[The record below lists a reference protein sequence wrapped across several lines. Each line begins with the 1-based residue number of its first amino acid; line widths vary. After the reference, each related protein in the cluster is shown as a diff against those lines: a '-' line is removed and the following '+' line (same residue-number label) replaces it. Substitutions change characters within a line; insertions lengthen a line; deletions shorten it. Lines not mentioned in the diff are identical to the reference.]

1 MVTDNLSDL
10 QLLRDKLRA
19 FAEARDWDQF
29 HSPKNLSM
37 ALMVETAELMEHFQW
52 LTEAQSAELLP
63 DGLHAVGE
71 ELADILLYLVR
82 LSDKLGINLREAALL
97 KLEKNALK
105 YPAEQVRGSAK
116 KYS

>member
-1 MVTDNLSDL
+1 MPTPSELL
-10 QLLRDKLRA
+10 MLRDKLRA

-52 LTEAQSAELLP
+52 LTEAQSADLP
-63 DGLHAVGE
+63 DEDKHAVGE

-82 LSDKLGINLREAALL
+82 LSDKLGVDLLEAALH

-105 YPAEQVRGSAK
+105 YPAELVRGSAK
-116 KYS
+116 KR